1 MNKAQYQ
8 LAQAFRDFGNSLKE
22 FTKIFEPF
30 VLRSLQEV
38 EPPKSL
44 LKPKKPWEH
53 LNKTA
58 YKSKKS

>member
-1 MNKAQYQ
+1 MNFTYRDNFGGQYP
-8 LAQAFRDFGNSLKE
+8 RSL
-22 FTKIFEPF
+22 PF
-30 VLRSLQEV
+30 VLSSLPEV